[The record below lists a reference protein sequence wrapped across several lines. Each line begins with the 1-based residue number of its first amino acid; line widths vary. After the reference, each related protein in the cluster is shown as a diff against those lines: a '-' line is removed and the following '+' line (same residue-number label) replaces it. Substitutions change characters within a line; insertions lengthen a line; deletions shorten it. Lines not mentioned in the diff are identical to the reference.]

1 MRPVALLARVAL
13 LAGAAV
19 TLCPAADPETAINLP
34 DPLLSL
40 DGKRVRNAR
49 DWTGKRRPEILRLYE
64 QHVFGRTPATPA
76 PIRYELRAEKRDA
89 LDGLA
94 IRKIV
99 RLYLLG
105 RKDGPWADLL
115 LYAPAKSAR
124 SSPAFLGM
132 NYLGNQSITEE
143 PDIPVTPAWVLA
155 FNGVPGI
162 VKNHPT
168 AGSRAAQA
176 RRWPLQTILQRG
188 YAVATLCYCEVEPDN
203 ADGWKTSLRSELRG
217 DWGAI
222 GVWAFGLSRAL
233 DYLEKEPLVDARRV
247 ALTGHSRLGKTALWA
262 GAQDTRFALIISN
275 DSGEGGAALA
285 RRKSGE
291 RIADSVK
298 TTYFWYT
305 PKYREY
311 VNREEALPVDAHFLI
326 SLIAPRPVY
335 VASATEDLWAD
346 PVGEFLAA
354 KNAEP
359 VYRLFG
365 KAGLGVDRQPPPDRS
380 VGDFIGYHVRTGKHD
395 IIAADWAHHLD
406 FADRHLRK

>member
-1 MRPVALLARVAL
+1 MPYGVRA
-13 LAGAAV
+13 
-19 TLCPAADPETAINLP
+19 
-34 DPLLSL
+34 LSL
-40 DGKRVRNAR
+40 GAGQTDPG
-49 DWTGKRRPEILRLYE
+49 
-64 QHVFGRTPATPA
+64 
-76 PIRYELRAEKRDA
+76 
-89 LDGLA
+89 
-94 IRKIV
+94 
-99 RLYLLG
+99 
-105 RKDGPWADLL
+105 
-115 LYAPAKSAR
+115 
-124 SSPAFLGM
+124 SS
-132 NYLGNQSITEE
+132 E
-143 PDIPVTPAWVLA
+143 
-155 FNGVPGI
+155 
-162 VKNHPT
+162 
-168 AGSRAAQA
+168 
-176 RRWPLQTILQRG
+176 
-188 YAVATLCYCEVEPDN
+188 
-203 ADGWKTSLRSELRG
+203 
-217 DWGAI
+217 WGAI
-222 GVWAFGLSRAL
+222 GAWAWGLSRIVDVLARDKAIDSSRIAL
-233 DYLEKEPLVDARRV
+233 M
-247 ALTGHSRLGKTALWA
+247 GHSRLGKTALWA